1 MVLQVDSQI
10 DECALGGY
18 PTLEEGCSMANFTDI
33 SGLGSIAD
41 QYDALLVDI
50 WGVIHNGKVPFDDA
64 VVALQRFR
72 EERGPVVLIS
82 NSPRPSIAIPAQFD
96 EVGVPQTVYDAIVTS
111 GDATIDELAR
121 HAPGPAFKLGPDRDD
136 RLYENLDLN
145 FSDLENAKF
154 ITCTGLFD
162 DENETPDDYADLLSE
177 ARELNLPMVCAN
189 PDVRVKR
196 GDKMIYC
203 GGALA
208 EAYSDMGGE
217 VIYAG
222 KPHQAIYRLSRAW
235 LKEVAGYEIDSSKI
249 LAIGDNIHTDL
260 LGAQNENYDCMFVA
274 SGVHDG
280 NATQVTELLGKHG
293 IFVKYMLSS
302 LRW

>member
-1 MVLQVDSQI
+1 MTD
-10 DECALGGY
+10 
-18 PTLEEGCSMANFTDI
+18 FTDI

-41 QYDALLVDI
+41 IYDALLVDI
-50 WGVIHNGKVPFDDA
+50 WGVIHNGQVPFDEA
-64 VVALQRFR
+64 VVALERFR
-72 EERGPVVLIS
+72 AERGPVVLIS
-82 NSPRPSIAIPAQFD
+82 NSPRPSVAIPAQFD
-96 EVGVPQTVYDAIVTS
+96 EVGVPHTIYDAIVTS

-121 HAPGPAFKLGPDRDD
+121 RAPGPAFKLGPERDD
-136 RLYENLDLN
+136 RLYEDLALN
-145 FSDLENAKF
+145 FSDLQGAAF

-162 DENETPDDYADLLSE
+162 DENETPDDYTELLSE
-177 ARELNLPMVCAN
+177 ARALNLPMVCAN

-196 GDKMIYC
+196 GDKLIYC

-208 EAYSDMGGE
+208 EAYADMGGE

-235 LKEVAGYEIDSSKI
+235 LTEIAGYDIDRSRV
-249 LAIGDNIHTDL
+249 LVIGDNIHTDL
-260 LGAQNENYDCMFVA
+260 LGAQNENYDCLFVA
-274 SGVHDG
+274 TGVHEG
-280 NATQVTELLGKHG
+280 NAAQVNELLGKHG